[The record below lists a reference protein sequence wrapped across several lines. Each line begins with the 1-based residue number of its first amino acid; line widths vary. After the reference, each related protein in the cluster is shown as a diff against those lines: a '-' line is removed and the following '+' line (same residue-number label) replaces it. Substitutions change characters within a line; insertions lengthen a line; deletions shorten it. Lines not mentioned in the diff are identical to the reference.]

1 MSVLRAGRVST
12 SGCEFVLCTLLCRV
26 ATAVFCWYVSI
37 MTVEEV
43 ENSILL
49 LLTAELNAPVIA

>member
-12 SGCEFVLCTLLCRV
+12 SGCEFVLCRV

-43 ENSILL
+43 ENCILL